1 MEACQGIGK
10 VGMKM
15 CEAGTDKCTC
25 PDCPETCQG
34 HGDKRDYAADLAVY
48 DKATPGPWGARAVMG
63 TFSGP
68 MQMPTPRGWEV
79 HGFTE
84 DDTLLIDWIDRK
96 EDVDFIILAR
106 TALPWYIRRVME
118 LEIQLQESKK
128 NEKVYRD
135 MLNDS
140 QIKADQHKNE
150 LQIMTSCRDHWK
162 TSFEDIKTQ
171 FSESQAEVERLREAL
186 DKLLNFISKSN
197 LCPADHELCDLK
209 CRGCWEK
216 SLLKNAPSLSPSPA
230 AEGA

>member
-34 HGDKRDYAADLAVY
+34 HGDKRDYAADLAIVESIKTDY
-48 DKATPGPWGARAVMG
+48 WQAV
-63 TFSGP
+63 
-68 MQMPTPRGWEV
+68 EV
-79 HGFTE
+79 EAIAFAE
-84 DDTLLIDWIDRK
+84 
-96 EDVDFIILAR
+96 LAC
-106 TALPWYIRRVME
+106 TSLEWYIRKVME
-118 LEIQLQESKK
+118 LEAQL
-128 NEKVYRD
+128 
-135 MLNDS
+135 
-140 QIKADQHKNE
+140 
-150 LQIMTSCRDHWK
+150 
-162 TSFEDIKTQ
+162 
-171 FSESQAEVERLREAL
+171 SEAQAREAGLREAL

-197 LCPADHELCDLK
+197 LCPADHELCDFK